1 MLITPAKIKY
11 KEKVIPEMKKV
22 FGYTNDLAV
31 PRLKKVVIN
40 VGIGKFLK
48 ENEKVEEIFK
58 SIADICGQRPIK
70 TRAKKAISGF
80 KIREGLEIG
89 IKATLRGRRMW
100 SFVDHLIN
108 FALPRT
114 RDFQGVEPKSIDEN
128 GNLNLGIR
136 EHIIFPEIFPEKVK
150 NAFSF
155 QVNAVT
161 NAKSKKESIELFR
174 LLGVPMKGE

>member
-11 KEKVIPEMKKV
+11 KEKVIPEMKKI
-22 FGYTNDLAV
+22 FNYTNDLAV
-31 PRLKKVVIN
+31 PKLKKVVIN

-70 TRAKKAISGF
+70 TKAKKAISGF
-80 KIREGLEIG
+80 KIREGLEVG

-100 SFVDHLIN
+100 NFIDHLIN

-114 RDFQGVEPKSIDEN
+114 RDFQGVESKSIDEN

-136 EHIIFPEIFPEKVK
+136 EHIIF
-150 NAFSF
+150 
-155 QVNAVT
+155 
-161 NAKSKKESIELFR
+161 
-174 LLGVPMKGE
+174 